1 MEDKYVELAV
11 NKTLELLAIDSPAGY
26 CKKAISYLKDEF
38 EKIGFE
44 TKITNKGGLFTMAEK
59 AYYVTE
65 EGLAALQAELED
77 LKVNRRKEVAEKI
90 KEALSFGDLS
100 ENSEYD
106 EAKNDQAI
114 LEARIADLEVMVSNA
129 RVIEKENL
137 AADTVHIGSSVFVKT
152 KRADGSE
159 AERSFSIVGSNEANP
174 RQGKISDESAVG
186 KALVGAKVGQTVEV
200 ETPAGIVEYTI
211 ISVS

>member
-1 MEDKYVELAV
+1 
-11 NKTLELLAIDSPAGY
+11 
-26 CKKAISYLKDEF
+26 
-38 EKIGFE
+38 
-44 TKITNKGGLFTMAEK
+44 MAEK

-114 LEARIADLEVMVSNA
+114 LEARIEVMVSNA

>member
-1 MEDKYVELAV
+1 
-11 NKTLELLAIDSPAGY
+11 
-26 CKKAISYLKDEF
+26 
-38 EKIGFE
+38 
-44 TKITNKGGLFTMAEK
+44 MAEK

-159 AERSFSIVGSNEANP
+159 AERSFSIVGSNP

>member
-1 MEDKYVELAV
+1 
-11 NKTLELLAIDSPAGY
+11 
-26 CKKAISYLKDEF
+26 
-38 EKIGFE
+38 
-44 TKITNKGGLFTMAEK
+44 MAEK

-114 LEARIADLEVMVSNA
+114 LEARIADLHREGKPCGGYRA
-129 RVIEKENL
+129 HRFFRVCK
-137 AADTVHIGSSVFVKT
+137 
-152 KRADGSE
+152 
-159 AERSFSIVGSNEANP
+159 NEACG
-174 RQGKISDESAVG
+174 RQ
-186 KALVGAKVGQTVEV
+186 
-200 ETPAGIVEYTI
+200 
-211 ISVS
+211 

>member
-1 MEDKYVELAV
+1 
-11 NKTLELLAIDSPAGY
+11 
-26 CKKAISYLKDEF
+26 
-38 EKIGFE
+38 
-44 TKITNKGGLFTMAEK
+44 MAEK

-106 EAKNDQAI
+106 EAKNDQ
-114 LEARIADLEVMVSNA
+114 ADLEVMVSNA

>member
-1 MEDKYVELAV
+1 MKQEYRMTQESLDKLKE
-11 NKTLELLAIDSPAGY
+11 EQE
-26 CKKAISYLKDEF
+26 YLSTVRMRE
-38 EKIGFE
+38 
-44 TKITNKGGLFTMAEK
+44 ITA
-59 AYYVTE
+59 
-65 EGLAALQAELED
+65 Q
-77 LKVNRRKEVAEKI
+77 I

>member
-1 MEDKYVELAV
+1 MAKEIKLTQESLDAYKEEL
-11 NKTLELLAIDSPAGY
+11 E
-26 CKKAISYLKDEF
+26 YLKTTRAD
-38 EKIGFE
+38 
-44 TKITNKGGLFTMAEK
+44 
-59 AYYVTE
+59 
-65 EGLAALQAELED
+65 
-77 LKVNRRKEVAEKI
+77 EVAEQLK
-90 KEALSFGDLS
+90 AARSFGDLS